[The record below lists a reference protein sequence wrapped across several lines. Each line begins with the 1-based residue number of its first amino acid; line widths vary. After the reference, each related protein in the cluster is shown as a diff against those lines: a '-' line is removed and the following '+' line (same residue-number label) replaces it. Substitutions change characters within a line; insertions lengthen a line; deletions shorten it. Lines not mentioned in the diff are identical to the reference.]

1 MLPCAAYLRI
11 YEPLSAFAADE
22 RARWS
27 NYAAS
32 SDRPRRA
39 HALAQEYADELRRL
53 SARPPV
59 IVPARE
65 SGDAYVRWADG
76 ITYICPW
83 QTRLRSWLALR
94 TLRST
99 AAAPLSDAFAPRQ
112 AAAAAENFAKWE
124 SQGGPARVY
133 IQTSGWS
140 VPLPWFVPFAP
151 AERWLVLGTP
161 SRPGSSGDGPAG
173 PGAAGAPEAEG
184 AAGAAGAADVGA
196 AEVSKGPATASATRM
211 LVYATAM
218 SQARRRVARCLA
230 TTRRV
235 SVRGLE
241 GAAQVAAALV
251 QIGDDLEEIGRWL
264 EEFHPHSLVELDYGG
279 LVQLMDDDTLRGDQS
294 VAEVAAACSALS
306 GGELELATAMY
317 QRLRTRWRAL
327 EAIES
332 GS

>member
-112 AAAAAENFAKWE
+112 AAAAAESFAKWE
-124 SQGGPARVY
+124 SRGGSARVY

-161 SRPGSSGDGPAG
+161 SRPGASPDGS
-173 PGAAGAPEAEG
+173 PGAAGAGAPGAGG
-184 AAGAAGAADVGA
+184 AAGAPGAADVGA